1 METSGE
7 SVRDV
12 KKLLSQRLD
21 WRHSDILGQ
30 DAPAS
35 QEDAKACAIAL
46 EGHGCDGIRGQALSF
61 SHQGIPPLFS

>member
-30 DAPAS
+30 DAPAA
-35 QEDAKACAIAL
+35 QEDA
-46 EGHGCDGIRGQALSF
+46 
-61 SHQGIPPLFS
+61 